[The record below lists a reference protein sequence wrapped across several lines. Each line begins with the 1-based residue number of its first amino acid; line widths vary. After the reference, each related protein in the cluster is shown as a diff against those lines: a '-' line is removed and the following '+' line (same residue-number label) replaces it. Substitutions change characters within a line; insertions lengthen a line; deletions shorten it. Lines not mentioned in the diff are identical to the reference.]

1 MIRRPV
7 LLGGYNGKRLHGM
20 TVTAIRVR
28 VELPPGPWWLR
39 LWDWL
44 RRRPDA
50 PLRRF
55 ARGCVFTLTIK
66 GMPFVIVPLDRFEVQ
81 LGQFRVALGMHLFL
95 HATDVFGSTLK
106 WPEGDGR
113 LASTRV
119 DVLLDGRCEY
129 VADGEPEVT
138 E

>member
-1 MIRRPV
+1 M
-7 LLGGYNGKRLHGM
+7 
-20 TVTAIRVR
+20 
-28 VELPPGPWWLR
+28 
-39 LWDWL
+39 
-44 RRRPDA
+44 
-50 PLRRF
+50 
-55 ARGCVFTLTIK
+55 FTLTIK

-95 HATDVFGSTLK
+95 HATDVFGLTLK